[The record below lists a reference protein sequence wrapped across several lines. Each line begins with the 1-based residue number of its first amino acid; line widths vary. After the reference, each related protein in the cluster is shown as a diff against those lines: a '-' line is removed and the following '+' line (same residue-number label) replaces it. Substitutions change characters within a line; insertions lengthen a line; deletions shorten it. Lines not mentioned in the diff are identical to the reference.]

1 MNFMDI
7 WIGKTEEDIL
17 NELSDNI
24 YLMSEQFSICD
35 FFDKNYQHKDSF
47 LASIIITPMQVI
59 TSYAPEIENRRIQH
73 QDLVNTILKESGT
86 EDIFPRIR
94 IDCNS
99 SDEIMFC
106 LCKVETEKD
115 TGISKEMY
123 IAFQEL
129 KYIIETIAGD
139 ELVLDHNFDD
149 LNIQDCMTNQE
160 IPINYKER
168 LVGIPINDYMKTLE
182 KEKQKSLNVSIVKS
196 TLDSSEH
203 NRKENNKEKTKLE
216 MRCSELER

>member
-7 WIGKTEEDIL
+7 WMGKTEENIL

-24 YLMSEQFSICD
+24 HLMSEQFSICD

-47 LASIIITPMQVI
+47 LASIIITPTQVI
-59 TSYAPEIENRRIQH
+59 TSYAPEIENRRIKH
-73 QDLVNTILKESGT
+73 QDLVSTMLKESRT

-106 LCKVETEKD
+106 ICKVEPENDNT
-115 TGISKEMY
+115 ISNDMY
-123 IAFQEL
+123 KVFQGL
-129 KYIIETIAGD
+129 KQIIEIIAGD

-149 LNIQDCMTNQE
+149 LNIQDCITNQQF
-160 IPINYKER
+160 PISYKEK
-168 LVGIPINDYMKTLE
+168 LVGIPINDYMRTLE

-196 TLDSSEH
+196 KLDSSKY
-203 NRKENNKEKTKLE
+203 NMKENNKEKTKIE
-216 MRCSELER
+216 MKNYELER

>member
-7 WIGKTEEDIL
+7 WMGKTEEDIL

-24 YLMSEQFSICD
+24 HLMSEQFSICD

-47 LASIIITPMQVI
+47 LASIIITPTQVI

-73 QDLVNTILKESGT
+73 QDLVSTMLKESRT

-106 LCKVETEKD
+106 ICKVEPENNTAI
-115 TGISKEMY
+115 TKEMY
-123 IAFQEL
+123 KVYQGL
-129 KYIIETIAGD
+129 KHIIEIIEGD
-139 ELVLDHNFDD
+139 ELVLEHNFDD
-149 LNIQDCMTNQE
+149 LMIHDCVTNDQ
-160 IPINYKER
+160 IPINYRER
-168 LVGIPINDYMKTLE
+168 LVGIPINDYMQILE
-182 KEKQKSLNVSIVKS
+182 IETQKSSNVSTVRNK
-196 TLDSSEH
+196 LDSNEENIEENGIEKNKIESISSEF
-203 NRKENNKEKTKLE
+203 
-216 MRCSELER
+216 ER